1 MIIEGKIFFTCI
13 IFLLATTAFAAA
25 TKKDKVPHFI
35 KFVTIVL
42 FFLSAVGI
50 VVSLLMAIWR

>member
-13 IFLLATTAFAAA
+13 IFLLATAWFAAA
-25 TKKDKVPHFI
+25 TKKENVPHLV
-35 KFVTIVL
+35 KLATVVL

-50 VVSLLMAIWR
+50 VASLLMAIWR

>member
-25 TKKDKVPHFI
+25 TKNENVPHCV
-35 KFVTIVL
+35 KFATVVL
-42 FFLSAVGI
+42 FLLSAIGI
-50 VVSLLMAIWR
+50 VSSLLVAIWR